1 VRRRVE
7 TALETARVG
16 PTTVGASHRAAVQ
29 AVHQVGHEAVH
40 QVGHQGG
47 HEAVH
52 QVGHQVGHEA
62 AHRRVL
68 NGAVLAE
75 PVRSAAAG
83 GVRPREAPFAAPV
96 MLQQRGDR
104 PALPYVSE
112 AVDPGR
118 TDRAIAATV
127 ARTWQPPAP
136 VPVLRRP
143 SRLADWVL
151 LAGTIVFAV
160 LLIAGGVALF
170 LLVT

>member
-16 PTTVGASHRAAVQ
+16 PTTVGAAHRAAVQ

-40 QVGHQGG
+40 KVW
-47 HEAVH
+47 HEAAR

-68 NGAVLAE
+68 NGAAPAE

-96 MLQQRGDR
+96 MLRQGGDR
-104 PALPYVSE
+104 PALPYVSY

-136 VPVLRRP
+136 APVIRRP
-143 SRLADWVL
+143 SRLADRVL

>member
-7 TALETARVG
+7 TALERARAG
-16 PTTVGASHRAAVQ
+16 PTTVGAARRMAGQTVQ
-29 AVHQVGHEAVH
+29 QTGQQA
-40 QVGHQGG
+40 
-47 HEAVH
+47 
-52 QVGHQVGHEA
+52 GHEA
-62 AHRRVL
+62 AHRRVPDAAAPAL
-68 NGAVLAE
+68 
-75 PVRSAAAG
+75 PVRSAAADA
-83 GVRPREAPFAAPV
+83 VRPREAPFAAPV

-104 PALPYVSE
+104 PALPHVSH

-136 VPVLRRP
+136 APVIRRP

-151 LAGTIVFAV
+151 VAGTIVFAV